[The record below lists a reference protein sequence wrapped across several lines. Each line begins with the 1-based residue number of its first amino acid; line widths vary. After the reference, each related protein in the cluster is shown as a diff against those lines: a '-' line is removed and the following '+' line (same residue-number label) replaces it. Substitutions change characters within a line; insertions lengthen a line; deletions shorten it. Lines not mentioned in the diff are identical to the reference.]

1 VLRDVPAGRGEA
13 PIFVPWKVFYMHQP
27 LGNRPERQGASYL
40 GKVAPNMKLLP
51 GLALVSVLALA
62 STACNKSA
70 PKAPNYA
77 DAINSHYQA
86 HPACLWTE
94 EKKFPVQAA
103 TSDDAQ
109 TQGYDALV
117 DQGLLTR
124 TVSEKKVIIIS
135 KRENNYDLSEK
146 GRAAWT
152 ADPNQPGYGNFCY
165 GHRKVSSIDSNSAT
179 SDQPGATVTVNYHYT
194 LTDVPAWASAAETQ
208 TAFPQ
213 LQAATTPRAA
223 IAILTNTSNGW
234 QVTTAPGSINPATPA
249 DGRIVQ

>member
-1 VLRDVPAGRGEA
+1 
-13 PIFVPWKVFYMHQP
+13 
-27 LGNRPERQGASYL
+27 
-40 GKVAPNMKLLP
+40 MKFLP
-51 GLALVSVLALA
+51 RITLVCFLALA
-62 STACNKSA
+62 PLACNKKA

-77 DAINSHYQA
+77 DAINSYYQA

-103 TSDDAQ
+103 TSDDAK

-117 DQGLLTR
+117 DQGLLSR

-135 KRENNYDLSEK
+135 KRENNYDLTDK

-152 ADPNQPGYGNFCY
+152 ADPNQPGYGNFCF
-165 GHRKVSSIDSNSAT
+165 GHRKVSTIDSNTPS

-194 LTDVPAWASAAETQ
+194 LTDIPAWASAAETQ

-213 LQAATTPRAA
+213 LRPANTPQPATAT
-223 IAILTNTSNGW
+223 LTNTSNGW
-234 QVTTAPGSINPATPA
+234 QVTRAPGDTNPATPA

>member
-1 VLRDVPAGRGEA
+1 
-13 PIFVPWKVFYMHQP
+13 
-27 LGNRPERQGASYL
+27 
-40 GKVAPNMKLLP
+40 MKLTSSLT
-51 GLALVSVLALA
+51 LVSLVVLAA
-62 STACNKSA
+62 TACNKSA

-77 DAINSHYQA
+77 DAINSYYQA
-86 HPACLWTE
+86 HPACLWSE

-103 TSDDAQ
+103 TSDDAK

-135 KRENNYDLSEK
+135 KRENNYDLSDK

-152 ADPNQPGYGNFCY
+152 ADSSQPGYGNFCY
-165 GHRKVSSIDSNSAT
+165 GHRKVSTIDSNTPA

-194 LTDVPAWASAAETQ
+194 LTDVPGWASAAETQ

-213 LQAATTPRAA
+213 LRAATAPKASTAT
-223 IAILTNTSNGW
+223 LTNTSNGW
-234 QVTTAPGSINPATPA
+234 QVTTPPGSTRATEG
-249 DGRIVQ
+249 DDRLVQ